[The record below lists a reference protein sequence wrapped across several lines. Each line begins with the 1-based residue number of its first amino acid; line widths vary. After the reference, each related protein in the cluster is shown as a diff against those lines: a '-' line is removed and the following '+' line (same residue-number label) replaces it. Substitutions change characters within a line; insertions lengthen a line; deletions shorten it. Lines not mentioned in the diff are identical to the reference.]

1 MYYLNDYRKTTCP
14 YLAEHFK
21 VSINTIRVDIEI
33 LTCEYP
39 ITTQKGKYGGI
50 SIPEEWRYDRRYL
63 SERQD
68 ALLRALCEKLDG
80 EEKETMESILTA
92 FSGRVR

>member
-1 MYYLNDYRKTTCP
+1 M
-14 YLAEHFK
+14 
-21 VSINTIRVDIEI
+21 S
-33 LTCEYP
+33 LT
-39 ITTQKGKYGGI
+39 YGGI

-68 ALLRALCEKLDG
+68 ALLRALCEKMDG
-80 EEKETMESILTA
+80 EEKETMESILTT